1 MKFYASKS
9 NIFIYL
15 YFIYAFAFLTIWGID
30 AFEQRIDFDFY
41 ADTDTYM
48 EYAYYDYSIS
58 YLISNFPNLIGP
70 LSILKLLGSNYYLVF
85 ALNISILMYFVYT
98 VKKYYS
104 LNHLYFVL
112 LMVLSPMIFVSL
124 IGINKEIIS
133 VFILSLL
140 IRYEFSKNGFYI
152 FFAFIASFLV
162 RWQLAIFVLAIYF
175 YFNFL
180 VNYSNKKKLIFTL
193 LVFSAMYFLN
203 KSRFYEVNQ
212 VAEEG
217 SDTNEGSGIY
227 TALINIQNSNPL
239 GYFMVFIPKFIFL
252 YISKISKYSLL
263 FDREDFHN
271 NTIVLLQ
278 SALNA
283 VTLVWVFLKNKWA
296 VNNYLIIS
304 MLIYAIVFTLTPVY
318 SPRYLFPVFIYSLIF
333 IANKREENHV

>member
-9 NIFIYL
+9 NIVIYL

-140 IRYEFSKNGFYI
+140 IRY
-152 FFAFIASFLV
+152 
-162 RWQLAIFVLAIYF
+162 
-175 YFNFL
+175 
-180 VNYSNKKKLIFTL
+180 
-193 LVFSAMYFLN
+193 
-203 KSRFYEVNQ
+203 
-212 VAEEG
+212 
-217 SDTNEGSGIY
+217 
-227 TALINIQNSNPL
+227 
-239 GYFMVFIPKFIFL
+239 
-252 YISKISKYSLL
+252 
-263 FDREDFHN
+263 
-271 NTIVLLQ
+271 
-278 SALNA
+278 
-283 VTLVWVFLKNKWA
+283 
-296 VNNYLIIS
+296 
-304 MLIYAIVFTLTPVY
+304 
-318 SPRYLFPVFIYSLIF
+318 
-333 IANKREENHV
+333 